1 MSHERPPAQDH
12 REPPRD
18 YIPDTAASGLL
29 GRPAATLQDAP
40 KRLPAEPGPVGRAA
54 GWFDD
59 RTGLASV
66 ARSGMRKVFPDHW
79 SFLLGE
85 IALFCFV
92 VLVLTGTFLTFFY
105 VPSTAEVT
113 YDGPYAA
120 MQGREV
126 SAAYDSVLT
135 LSFEVKAG
143 LLMRQIHHWAALVF
157 VAVIVLH
164 LCRILFT
171 GAFRRPRELN
181 WVLGF
186 TLLVLAMALGFT
198 GYSLPDDLLSG
209 TGARIAYSAALSV
222 PFIGPWLASLA
233 FGGEFPTDAFLSR
246 FYVLH
251 IMLLPGLVVA
261 LMAAHVGLVAL
272 QKHTQYRGGPAREDN
287 VVGRAFWP
295 GQAFLSG
302 GLFFLTAAV
311 VSLMGGLFQ
320 INPIWRFGPFD
331 AAIVSSPSQPDWYVG
346 WLDGAL
352 RIFPPFEPT
361 ILGVTIPSA
370 FIPGIVIPGIVF
382 TAVALWPFL
391 EARVTRDN
399 EPHHLLDR
407 IWEHPRR
414 TATGV
419 AILTFFGVLTL
430 AGGNDVLA
438 LQLGADIE
446 FLTRIF
452 RILAV
457 VGPVFAW
464 VFTWWACRSRLRA
477 GERPPNPQEG
487 LALRRTA
494 GGGFREEEEV
504 GA

>member
-1 MSHERPPAQDH
+1 MDPIRRARDH
-12 REPPRD
+12 RDVERD
-18 YIPDTAASGLL
+18 HVPDPAETGLL
-29 GRPAATLQDAP
+29 GRPAATRQE
-40 KRLPAEPGPVGRAA
+40 AEPRPPENPGVTGRTL
-54 GWFDD
+54 GWLDD
-59 RTGLASV
+59 RTGM
-66 ARSGMRKVFPDHW
+66 ARIARAGMRKVFPDHW

-92 VLVLTGTFLTFFY
+92 ILVLTGTFLTFFY
-105 VPSTAEVT
+105 VPSTAEVG
-113 YDGPYAA
+113 YDGPYLP

-135 LSFEVKAG
+135 LSFEVRAG
-143 LLMRQIHHWAALVF
+143 LLMRQIHHWTSLVF
-157 VAVIVLH
+157 VAVTVLH
-164 LCRILFT
+164 LCRVFFT

-181 WVLGF
+181 WIFGF
-186 TLLVLAMALGFT
+186 TLLVLAIALGFT

-209 TGARIAYSAALSV
+209 TGARIAYSAALSI
-222 PFIGPWLASLA
+222 PLIGPWLASLA

-251 IMLLPGLVVA
+251 IMLLPGLVIG
-261 LMAAHVGLVAL
+261 LIGAHIGLVAL

-295 GQAFLSG
+295 GQAFLSA

-311 VSLMGGLFQ
+311 VALLGGLFQ
-320 INPIWRFGPFD
+320 INPVWEFGPFD
-331 AAIVSSPSQPDWYVG
+331 AAIVSSPAQPDWYVG

-352 RIFPPFEPT
+352 RIFPPFEPV

-370 FIPGIVIPGIVF
+370 FIPGIVIPGVLF
-382 TAVALWPFL
+382 TIVALWPFL
-391 EARVTRDN
+391 EALATRDN
-399 EPHHLLDR
+399 RPHNLLDR

-430 AGGNDVLA
+430 AGGNDVLS
-438 LQLGADIE
+438 LQLGFDIE
-446 FLTRIF
+446 FLTRLF

-457 VGPVFAW
+457 VGPVLAW
-464 VFTWWACRSRLRA
+464 LFTYWLCRSRLRL
-477 GERPPNPQEG
+477 GEREPAPAG
-487 LALRRTA
+487 GHLLRRRA
-494 GGGFREEEEV
+494 DGGFEEEP
-504 GA
+504 G